1 MLECKNLEIKLKN
14 AQRNIEILNVQN
26 KKFSDTINEI
36 HAKMDN
42 LQRDL
47 HTQKEIMRQFEIQKK
62 ELVGRLRRELDTV
75 EERFLKIIN
84 QNNMVGEDY
93 RMRAAVNFER
103 LLEEKLKCQDLE
115 EQLEIRKILIA

>member
-115 EQLEIRKILIA
+115 EQLEIRKMLIA